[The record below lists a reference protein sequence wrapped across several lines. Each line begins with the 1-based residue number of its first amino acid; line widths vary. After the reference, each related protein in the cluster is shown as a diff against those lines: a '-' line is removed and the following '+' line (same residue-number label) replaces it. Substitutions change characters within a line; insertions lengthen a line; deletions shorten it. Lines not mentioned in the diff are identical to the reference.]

1 MNISRPFIERPV
13 MTILLMAGL
22 VIFGVFGYVLLPV
35 SELPNMD
42 FPTIE
47 VQALL
52 PGADPETMSSAV
64 ATPLENAMS
73 GILGVESMTSA
84 SSQGETDITLQFALD
99 RNIDA
104 AAQDVQAAIA
114 SVMRRLPHA
123 MPNPPSVYKVD
134 PTEQPIFYLILT
146 SKSLPI
152 SQVDF
157 YARTVLVDQISTVPG
172 VAQVTVHG
180 PAKFA
185 VRIQADPAA
194 LAARGLTLNDL
205 ANAVNA
211 TSTDQSSGSLNGP
224 SKTVVIHTGG
234 QLNDAAQFRRQIIAW
249 RNGSPVTFGDVAH
262 VVDSVE
268 NVRSADWYNDDRA
281 VTVVVQRQPG
291 SNTMTVV
298 DNIKKVLPQF
308 EAQLPASLHMT
319 HFYDRSQ
326 SIRAA
331 VDDVQLTLLIAGAMV
346 VGVIF
351 LFLRRVSATII
362 PSCALPI
369 AVLGTFAGMAVLGF
383 NLDNLSL
390 MALTLSVGF
399 VVDDAIVMLENI
411 VRHLEAG
418 EKGHAAA
425 LRGSAEIGFT
435 ILSMT
440 LSLAAVFIP
449 VVFMGGI
456 IGRLLHEFGVT
467 IIAAIL
473 ISGLVSITLTPMLC
487 ARLLRREAGE
497 QHGAFY
503 RVTERGFE
511 RLRAI
516 YDRTLRWSIEHS
528 PVILAVF
535 VASVLASYGLFA
547 IMPQDFLPS
556 DDTGQLRGQVQVQVG
571 TSFDRYIRYT
581 KEVREIIEED
591 PNVSGLQ
598 SDESGVLVIA
608 LKPLSQRRL
617 SADQVTTE
625 LRAKLNDIPG
635 TSVTIVNPPTVKIG
649 ARSARSSYQYTL
661 KGLNLGQLADASV
674 RLVRELQADP
684 TFVGVNS
691 DFDQSAPALEV
702 AIERN
707 KAAALGVT
715 PDEIEATLSE
725 AFGGQQVSQIYGSAD
740 QYQVILELL
749 PKYQQDASALSRL
762 YLAGSGGALVP
773 LGAVATFSRSTMPEV
788 INHSGQIPAITI
800 SFDLAPGKAL
810 SDAVAG
816 VAKAVAAI
824 SLPAAIQGS
833 FAGTAA
839 AFQSSTANMG
849 WLLLIAMIVV
859 YIVLGILYES
869 FIHPL
874 TILSGLPS
882 AATGALLTLYLF
894 GVPLTIYA
902 FVGMIMLV
910 GIVKK
915 NAIMMID
922 FALNVQRNQPGVR
935 AVEAIHQAAMIR
947 FRPIMMTT
955 MAALMGTLPIAFG
968 TGMGADARRPLG
980 LCVAG
985 GLAFSQL
992 LTLYITPVIYIHL
1005 DRIQRDLGLFGRE
1018 AVEE

>member
-1 MNISRPFIERPV
+1 MNISRPFIERPI
-13 MTILLMAGL
+13 MTILLVAGL
-22 VIFGVFGYVLLPV
+22 VVFGVFGYALLPV
-35 SELPNMD
+35 SELPSME
-42 FPTIE
+42 FPTVE
-47 VQALL
+47 VQASL
-52 PGADPETMSSAV
+52 PGADPDTMSSAV

-73 GILGVESMTSA
+73 GILGVESMTS
-84 SSQGETDITLQFALD
+84 SSKQGQTTITLQFALD

-114 SVMRRLPHA
+114 SIMRRLPPA
-123 MPNPPSVYKVD
+123 MPNPPSVFKVD
-134 PTEQPIFYLILT
+134 PTEQPIFYIVLT

-152 SQVDF
+152 SKVDF
-157 YARTVLVDQISTVPG
+157 YARTVLVDQLSTVPG
-172 VAQVTVHG
+172 VAQVQVHG

-194 LAARGLTLNDL
+194 LTARGLTLNDL
-205 ANAVNA
+205 ASAVSA

-234 QLNDAAQFRRQIIAW
+234 QLNDAAAFRRQVIAW
-249 RNGSPVTFGDVAH
+249 RNGAPVTFGDVAH

-268 NVRSADWYNDDRA
+268 DVRSADWYNDRRA
-281 VTVVVQRQPG
+281 VTVTIQRQPG
-291 SNTMTVV
+291 SNTMNVV
-298 DNIKKVLPQF
+298 DSIKRVLPQF
-308 EAQLPASLHMT
+308 KAQLPASLHMT
-319 HFYDRSQ
+319 IFYDRSR

-331 VDDVQLTLLIAGAMV
+331 VNDVQLTLLIAGAMV

-383 NLDNLSL
+383 NLDDLSL

-418 EKGHAAA
+418 EQGYAAA

-449 VVFMGGI
+449 IVFMGGI

-467 IIAAIL
+467 IIVAIL
-473 ISGLVSITLTPMLC
+473 ISGLVSVTLTPMLC
-487 ARLLRREAGE
+487 ARVLRREAG
-497 QHGAFY
+497 QRHGAFY
-503 RVTERGFE
+503 RLTERGFE
-511 RLRAI
+511 RLRAV
-516 YDRTLRWSIEHS
+516 YDRTLRWSIDHS

-535 VASVLASYGLFA
+535 MASVLASYGLFA

-581 KEVREIIEED
+581 EEVRKIIERD

-598 SDESGVLVIA
+598 SDEGGSLVIA
-608 LKPLSQRRL
+608 LKPLSERKL
-617 SADQVTTE
+617 SADGVSTE
-625 LRAKLNDIPG
+625 LRNKLGNIPG

-649 ARSARSSYQYTL
+649 ARSSRSSYQYTL
-661 KGLNLGQLADASV
+661 KGISLDDLTDASAH
-674 RLVRELQADP
+674 LVRALQADP

-691 DFDQSAPALEV
+691 DFDPSAPALEV
-702 AIERN
+702 TIQRN

-715 PDEIEATLSE
+715 PAEIESTLSE

-773 LGAVATFSRSTMPEV
+773 LGAVATFSRRTMPDV

-816 VAKAVAAI
+816 VDKAVAAI
-824 SLPAAIQGS
+824 GLPATVQGS

-839 AFQSSTANMG
+839 AFQSSTSNMG

-869 FIHPL
+869 LVHPL

-882 AATGALLTLYLF
+882 AAVGALLTLYLF

-902 FVGMIMLV
+902 FVGMIMLI

-915 NAIMMID
+915 NAIMMVD
-922 FALNVQRNQPGVR
+922 FALNVQRNQPGLS
-935 AVEAIHQAAMIR
+935 AAQAIYEAAMIR

-985 GLAFSQL
+985 GLVFSQL
-992 LTLYITPVIYIHL
+992 LTLYITPVLYIYL
-1005 DRIQRDLGLFGRE
+1005 DQMSEVSLRGRE
-1018 AVEE
+1018 AVRP